1 MREGGAMSTWYDK
14 DETVFSICVGGE
26 PQCVEDEEG
35 NLLYS
40 ILASEQC
47 DECGST
53 LPDGGQASFVL
64 GASGGSPCYFCEKC
78 GTMYRIRRTLARET
92 VF

>member
-1 MREGGAMSTWYDK
+1 MSTWYDK
-14 DETVFSICVGGE
+14 DATVFSICVNGE
-26 PQCVEDEEG
+26 PHCVEDEDG
-35 NLLYS
+35 NLLDS

-53 LPDGGQASFVL
+53 LPDGSQAPFVL
-64 GASGGSPCYFCEKC
+64 RASGGSACYFCEKC
-78 GTMYRIRRTLARET
+78 GARYWIRRTLASET